1 MAAAPFGCCVKS
13 RRGSFHLPGGSLF
26 RYGRNMLPSV
36 MAEPKKRGRGRPRTG
51 RDPMYGLRMS
61 DDLVAAVDEWAA
73 QQPDAPSRSEA
84 IRRLVQLGLT
94 VRPDEGDS
102 PKPHGDKLAVPAGRA
117 AGGRRTVRLGEP
129 EEPDEQ

>member
-26 RYGRNMLPSV
+26 RYGRNMLPSA
-36 MAEPKKRGRGRPRTG
+36 MAEPKKRG
-51 RDPMYGLRMS
+51 
-61 DDLVAAVDEWAA
+61 
-73 QQPDAPSRSEA
+73 EA

-94 VRPDEGDS
+94 VRPDEGAS
-102 PKPHGDKLAVPAGRA
+102 PKPHGDKLAVPARRA
-117 AGGRRTVRLGEP
+117 AGGRRTVGLGEP